1 MLSAFG
7 YTCYW
12 HFHYIFNPQNFH
24 SVQENHFGGIR
35 PKLQVQQ
42 KEQQLNQNDTRIY
55 GPMSLNMLCT
65 HTESALAKGAKK
77 EIDRMGLM
85 LANEETIEAYSE
97 LLVTQQKERY
107 ANT

>member
-1 MLSAFG
+1 
-7 YTCYW
+7 
-12 HFHYIFNPQNFH
+12 
-24 SVQENHFGGIR
+24 
-35 PKLQVQQ
+35 
-42 KEQQLNQNDTRIY
+42 
-55 GPMSLNMLCT
+55 MSLNMLCT